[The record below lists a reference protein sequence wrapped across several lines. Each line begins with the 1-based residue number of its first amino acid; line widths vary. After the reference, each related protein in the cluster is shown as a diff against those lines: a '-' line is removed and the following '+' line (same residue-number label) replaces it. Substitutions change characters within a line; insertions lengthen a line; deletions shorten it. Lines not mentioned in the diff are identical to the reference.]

1 MLYEFQATYRTKG
14 EAGPGPIQAATVRA
28 RSEEQALSFF
38 GAPDVE
44 VIWLEKLRVV
54 VPEDQAVLNAE
65 EAAELLKLTVSS
77 FYSQVKAGVFPFPR
91 DGKHRIPRAFIMKRL
106 FKNIGEREVIA

>member
-14 EAGPGPIQAATVRA
+14 EAGPGPIQATAVRA
-28 RSEEQALSFF
+28 RSEEQALS
-38 GAPDVE
+38 
-44 VIWLEKLRVV
+44 
-54 VPEDQAVLNAE
+54 
-65 EAAELLKLTVSS
+65 
-77 FYSQVKAGVFPFPR
+77 AGVFPSPR